1 MKLMNGYIATYKK
14 KGCKT
19 VKFYLR
25 KINLD
30 TSATIDSLGILSDER
45 ILALENGRK
54 IDMS

>member
-25 KINLD
+25 KNYLD

-54 IDMS
+54 INMS